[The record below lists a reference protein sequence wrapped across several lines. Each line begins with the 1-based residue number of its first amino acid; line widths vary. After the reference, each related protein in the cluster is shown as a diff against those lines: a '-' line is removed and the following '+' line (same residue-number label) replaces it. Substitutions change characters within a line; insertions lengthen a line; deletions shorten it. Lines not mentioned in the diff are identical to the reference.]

1 VTEKQH
7 STVIGVHSFYS
18 KYIYDQIV
26 PGDHFLFTLRAPM
39 DWEYF
44 TGRLIRLNEAER
56 VVGPSPPDPSLV
68 LKFELVA
75 YLNSHLER

>member
-1 VTEKQH
+1 
-7 STVIGVHSFYS
+7 
-18 KYIYDQIV
+18 
-26 PGDHFLFTLRAPM
+26 M